1 MRMQSDFL
9 KSLPITA
16 GIIGNKLGV
25 EVCIG
30 NCAKTDGQTITLP
43 ATLDERDISRNELL
57 GFLIHEA
64 AHVRFTKMFKH
75 SELSNL
81 LAQCPIA
88 FSLLNC
94 IEDARIEKLICKE
107 YAGARFLLDQA
118 HESALVEMCSP
129 EYKWNAPTALGM
141 YLLLRCEQ
149 SYHPEVTPTT
159 DAVRNKFVQFF
170 GEDIAKAVDKELEC

>member
-64 AHVRFTKMFKH
+64 AHVRFTKMFNLH
-75 SELSNL
+75 SVPL
-81 LAQCPIA
+81 
-88 FSLLNC
+88 
-94 IEDARIEKLICKE
+94 
-107 YAGARFLLDQA
+107 RFRCSTA
-118 HESALVEMCSP
+118 SRTHAL
-129 EYKWNAPTALGM
+129 
-141 YLLLRCEQ
+141 
-149 SYHPEVTPTT
+149 
-159 DAVRNKFVQFF
+159 RN
-170 GEDIAKAVDKELEC
+170 

>member
-1 MRMQSDFL
+1 MRMQFDFL

-94 IEDARIEKLICKE
+94 IEDARIEKLICK
-107 YAGARFLLDQA
+107 
-118 HESALVEMCSP
+118 
-129 EYKWNAPTALGM
+129 
-141 YLLLRCEQ
+141 
-149 SYHPEVTPTT
+149 
-159 DAVRNKFVQFF
+159 
-170 GEDIAKAVDKELEC
+170 